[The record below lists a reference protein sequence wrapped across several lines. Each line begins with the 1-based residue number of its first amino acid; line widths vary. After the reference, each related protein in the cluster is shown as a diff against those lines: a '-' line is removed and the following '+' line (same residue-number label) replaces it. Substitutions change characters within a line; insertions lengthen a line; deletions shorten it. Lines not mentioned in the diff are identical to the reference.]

1 MPETI
6 TLLEQ
11 ATNIEATKFLALVAE
26 LKHDELYMFIHAVS
40 EVKFI
45 DGADKINEIVSTA
58 KNVKN
63 IDAALDDFYVA

>member
-11 ATNIEATKFLALVAE
+11 ATSTEATKFLARVANLE
-26 LKHDELYMFIHAVS
+26 HDELYMFIHAVS
-40 EVKFI
+40 ELKYV
-45 DGADKINEIVSTA
+45 DGADKINEIVSIA

>member
-1 MPETI
+1 MPETVD
-6 TLLEQ
+6 LLEK
-11 ATNIEATKFLALVAE
+11 ALENEAKKFMSLVTS
-26 LKHDELYMFIHAVS
+26 LKGDELYMFIHAVS

-45 DGADKINEIVSTA
+45 DGADKINEIVSIA

>member
-11 ATNIEATKFLALVAE
+11 ATNAEAKKFLELVAD

-40 EVKFI
+40 ELKFV
-45 DGADKINEIVSTA
+45 DGADLINDIVSIA

-63 IDAALDDFYVA
+63 IDAALNDFYVA

>member
-11 ATNIEATKFLALVAE
+11 ATSAEATKFQELVAT

-40 EVKFI
+40 ELKFI
-45 DGADKINEIVSTA
+45 DGADLINDIVSIA

-63 IDAALDDFYVA
+63 IDAALNDFYVA